1 MDIAKNIAD
10 IMKKYKDRDWKV
22 SIDNLALIV
31 SIQPDITDYDEYCDN
46 WIKIVYEYCQFDEP
60 YLDLKQMKKLWK
72 EFEKNKF
79 DFLGLSLDDMA
90 PVIDV
95 MNFIQNN
102 HEAIRDT
109 INEYYTI
116 HPSEL
121 YAGKVDSEFLMQK
134 SYSLGTGG
142 D

>member
-1 MDIAKNIAD
+1 MDIVKDIAD

-22 SIDNLALIV
+22 SIDNLALTF
-31 SIQPDITDYDEYCDN
+31 SIQPDIADYDEYCDS
-46 WIKIVYEYCQFDEP
+46 WIKIVYEYSQFDEP

-121 YAGKVDSEFLMQK
+121 YAEKVDSEFLMQK

>member
-1 MDIAKNIAD
+1 
-10 IMKKYKDRDWKV
+10 MKKYKDRDWKV
-22 SIDNLALIV
+22 SIDNLALTF
-31 SIQPDITDYDEYCDN
+31 SIQPDIADYDEYCDS
-46 WIKIVYEYCQFDEP
+46 WIKIVYEYSQFDEP

-121 YAGKVDSEFLMQK
+121 YAEKVDSEFLMQK